1 MPKIIRTNR
10 SAMQE
15 KSMIKFN
22 KIQIHF
28 LCFGEGLGVAFQ
40 IINVLS
46 VSGGGGGSDN
56 LIASSHGLV
65 TTYPVTCSYMYM
77 DVYMILPLVCVQLR
91 NHDIRDVL
99 FTQSKNVFH
108 F

>member
-1 MPKIIRTNR
+1 MFWRRIGGSLPNHKCVI
-10 SAMQE
+10 
-15 KSMIKFN
+15 
-22 KIQIHF
+22 
-28 LCFGEGLGVAFQ
+28 CFW
-40 IINVLS
+40 
-46 VSGGGGGSDN
+46 GGGGSDN